1 MRDVHLTPTSY
12 IVLGLLA
19 EAREATPYQLKQMAD
34 SSVGQF
40 WSLPRSQLYAEPTRL
55 AQAGYLT
62 EEQEHDGR
70 RRKRYTLTE
79 RGADALSRWTATP
92 TQDFTELRDLAFL
105 KLFFGADP
113 SAMADTQLT
122 ALHPLLHAYEAT
134 LAAATVDTPVGP
146 RQTLEAGIDHVKTAI
161 LSWER
166 IAREARESAG
176 GVQAQAQSRRRRS
189 AASGVSR

>member
-19 EAREATPYQLKQMAD
+19 EAGEATPYQLKQMAEN
-34 SSVGQF
+34 SVGQF

-62 EEQEHDGR
+62 EEQEHHGR

-79 RGADALSRWTATP
+79 RGADELRRWTEAP
-92 TQDFTELRDLAFL
+92 THHYTELRDLAFL

-113 SAMADTQLT
+113 STMADAQLT
-122 ALHPLLHAYEAT
+122 VLQPLLEVYEAT
-134 LAAATVDTPVGP
+134 LAATSKDTPAGP

-161 LSWER
+161 VSWER
-166 IAREARESAG
+166 IAREAR
-176 GVQAQAQSRRRRS
+176 QSTAPARPRS
-189 AASGVSR
+189 ARPRKAA